1 MDMLRLN
8 RQTDYGIMIL
18 TCLVREDDALLPA
31 RLLSAPEIA
40 TASGLALPNVSKILK
55 ALVRGGILE
64 SRRGVQG
71 GYQLSR
77 LPKDIS
83 VQQVIAALDGPISM
97 TDCAGEGPDH
107 CDVSSLCPMSANW
120 KYINDKIVETLEN
133 ITLEQMAIPGGVLA
147 AANDDS
153 DSNNNFEGE

>member
-1 MDMLRLN
+1 MLRLN

-18 TCLVREDDALLPA
+18 TCLVQDDDKALPP

-77 LPKDIS
+77 LPAEIS
-83 VQQVIAALDGPISM
+83 IQQIITAMDGPISM
-97 TDCAGEGPDH
+97 TDCAGEGPEQ

-120 KYINDKIVETLEN
+120 KYINDKIVETLES
-133 ITLEQMAIPGGVLA
+133 ITLEQMAIPGGVIA
-147 AANDDS
+147 AANNES
-153 DSNNNFEGE
+153 DSTRNPEGE

>member
-1 MDMLRLN
+1 MDFL
-8 RQTDYGIMIL
+8 
-18 TCLVREDDALLPA
+18 
-31 RLLSAPEIA
+31 
-40 TASGLALPNVSKILK
+40 
-55 ALVRGGILE
+55 LE

-153 DSNNNFEGE
+153 DSNKNVEGE

>member
-1 MDMLRLN
+1 MLRLN

-18 TCLVREDDALLPA
+18 TCLIREDVAGLPP

-40 TASGLALPNVSKILK
+40 ASSGLALPNVSKILK

-77 LPKDIS
+77 SPSEIT
-83 VQQVIAALDGPISM
+83 VQQIISAIDGPISM
-97 TDCAGEGPDH
+97 TDCAEEGPDQ
-107 CDVSSLCPMSANW
+107 CEVGSLCPMSANW
-120 KYINDKIVETLEN
+120 KYINDKIVETLEG
-133 ITLEQMAIPGGVLA
+133 ITLEQMSIPGGVLA
-147 AANDDS
+147 AASDDS
-153 DSNNNFEGE
+153 KFETKSEKEGE

>member
-1 MDMLRLN
+1 MLRLN

-64 SRRGVQG
+64 SRRGAQG